1 MDVLALDPATTAY
14 LQARGHQEALM
25 AALEGPDLSHGLDRT
40 DRVGGA
46 RGLMGRGEANRKAGV
61 GPHVHIVNCCCC
73 CKGLSFLCP
82 PQNVL
87 MVKATAEVS
96 TTQFSSFVHVKYFA
110 HTSQMRIVFPMFR

>member
-46 RGLMGRGEANRKAGV
+46 RELMGRG
-61 GPHVHIVNCCCC
+61 
-73 CKGLSFLCP
+73 
-82 PQNVL
+82 
-87 MVKATAEVS
+87 
-96 TTQFSSFVHVKYFA
+96 
-110 HTSQMRIVFPMFR
+110 